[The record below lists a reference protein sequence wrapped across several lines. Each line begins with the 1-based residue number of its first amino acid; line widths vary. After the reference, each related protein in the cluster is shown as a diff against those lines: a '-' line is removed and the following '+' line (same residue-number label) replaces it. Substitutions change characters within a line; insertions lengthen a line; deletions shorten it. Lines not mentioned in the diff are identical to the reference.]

1 MRAANTLARLVPLER
16 KAFNLD
22 FEIDVKDL
30 SDDQIIR
37 ILKRAEEEGG

>member
-1 MRAANTLARLVPLER
+1 LKAANTLARLVPLER

-30 SDDQIIR
+30 SDEQVIR
-37 ILKRAEEEGG
+37 LLERGQ